1 MLVYYNLD
9 FQDLVVFT
17 DDDPGSI
24 ESSYSNVSFRT
35 RVACSKSFGIKL
47 LAQFPFTRHMI

>member
-17 DDDPGSI
+17 NDDPGSI
-24 ESSYSNVSFRT
+24 GRPCLYVFERME
-35 RVACSKSFGIKL
+35 ADLSKTFQI
-47 LAQFPFTRHMI
+47 